1 MYELTDQN
9 ILVPLLL
16 PVSLPVQVHLYGVDG
31 RQVMEIEVLAPE
43 AQVGLQFR
51 RGPRVQSAVQ
61 AHLAKVS
68 FLGRH
73 TLRLQQPYL
82 QRVVRAPRLLRV
94 RLNGFPQAAFQQPPI
109 TIPSGIISSRYNSI
123 INTQLL
129 IYKNGYPIFSIIF
142 RYIKIVTIVEILDWI
157 KNQIYRIRI

>member
-94 RLNGFPQAAFQQPPI
+94 RLNGFPQAAFQ
-109 TIPSGIISSRYNSI
+109 
-123 INTQLL
+123 
-129 IYKNGYPIFSIIF
+129 
-142 RYIKIVTIVEILDWI
+142 
-157 KNQIYRIRI
+157 